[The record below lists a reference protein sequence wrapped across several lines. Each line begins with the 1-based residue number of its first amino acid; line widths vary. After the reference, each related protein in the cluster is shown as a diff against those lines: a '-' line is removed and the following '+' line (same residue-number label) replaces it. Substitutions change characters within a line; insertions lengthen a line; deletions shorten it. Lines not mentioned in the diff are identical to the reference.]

1 VTRPTRAPHRAS
13 RGTPSLL
20 AARRRAE
27 RLVALVAAAVALSFG
42 AACAHRRAVATATT
56 AAPPVNTPE
65 LPVVSDPRVADSLL
79 EDVHAADSTIV
90 VALRYATSDN
100 FTGTRLPGYDANR
113 AFLRRQAADA
123 LGRVQRRLA
132 ADGLTLKVWD
142 AYRPVRAT
150 LAMVDWTR
158 RVGREDLLRDGY
170 IASRSR
176 HNLGLAIDLT
186 LADRATGRELEM
198 GTPFDTFSPA
208 AHTAN
213 ATGAAAANRRRL
225 QSVMES
231 EGFTNY
237 DQEWWHYS
245 YELPDPVRF
254 DVVIR

>member
-1 VTRPTRAPHRAS
+1 MTITSFRAV
-13 RGTPSLL
+13 RGPRSL
-20 AARRRAE
+20 AA
-27 RLVALVAAAVALSFG
+27 AAAPLAAAAMVL
-42 AACAHRRAVATATT
+42 AACTT
-56 AAPPVNTPE
+56 AARSPASAAPVEAGGAVNTPE
-65 LPVVSDPRVADSLL
+65 LPVVTDPRAADSLL
-79 EDVHAADSTIV
+79 ADVRGFDSSIV
-90 VALRYATSDN
+90 VTLRYATANN
-100 FTGTRLPGYDANR
+100 FTGTPLPGYEGNR
-113 AFLRRQAADA
+113 ALLRREAAAA
-123 LGRVQRRLA
+123 LARVQRRLA
-132 ADGLTLKVWD
+132 ADGLTLQVFD

-186 LADRATGRELEM
+186 LADRTTGRELEM

-213 ATGAAAANRRRL
+213 ATGQAATNRQRLEAA
-225 QSVMES
+225 MER

-237 DQEWWHYS
+237 DQEWWHFS
-245 YELPDPVRF
+245 YQLPNPTRF

>member
-1 VTRPTRAPHRAS
+1 
-13 RGTPSLL
+13 
-20 AARRRAE
+20 
-27 RLVALVAAAVALSFG
+27 
-42 AACAHRRAVATATT
+42 
-56 AAPPVNTPE
+56 
-65 LPVVSDPRVADSLL
+65 
-79 EDVHAADSTIV
+79 
-90 VALRYATSDN
+90 
-100 FTGTRLPGYDANR
+100 
-113 AFLRRQAADA
+113 
-123 LGRVQRRLA
+123 
-132 ADGLTLKVWD
+132 
-142 AYRPVRAT
+142 VRAT

-213 ATGAAAANRRRL
+213 ATGTAAANRRRL
-225 QSVMES
+225 QAAMES

-237 DQEWWHYS
+237 DQEWWHFS
-245 YELPDPVRF
+245 YEVPRPVRF